1 MPLKGIYQQ
10 CIKTLE
16 QLANVR
22 VIINGVIVEVDFQVK
37 NISDLSGGYS
47 IILGRPWLR
56 KVKAVNYCGKGYM
69 VIGLEHDRV
78 QLNVQPTSSEDSTSD
93 IDGGFKTS
101 STSKWT
107 SVSETSFDYENE
119 IVAEVYELSSEPIL
133 ENLVTIGLKKN
144 GKWCICVNYKALND
158 ATKKDHFLVSYIDEL
173 LDKVAG
179 HERYSSY
186 DGYARY
192 HQVKVRKEDIYK
204 TTFTTPWG
212 TYAYLY
218 MSFGMCNACET
229 FQQLQTKILEPYLG
243 KLVWV
248 YMDDFCVYRSIAEHL
263 QQLCLIFEHLALFG

>member
-1 MPLKGIYQQ
+1 MDITQPCLMPLKGIYQQ

-56 KVKAVNYCGKGYM
+56 KVKAVNYCGKGCM

-107 SVSETSFDYENE
+107 SVSETNFDYENE

-133 ENLVTIGLKKN
+133 ENFGGTVSVNSGPIDGEGLTQKQQEQEVFKQSEVRTRFITRGIIGL
-144 GKWCICVNYKALND
+144 
-158 ATKKDHFLVSYIDEL
+158 
-173 LDKVAG
+173 
-179 HERYSSY
+179 
-186 DGYARY
+186 
-192 HQVKVRKEDIYK
+192 
-204 TTFTTPWG
+204 G
-212 TYAYLY
+212 TAYLQILG
-218 MSFGMCNACET
+218 SF
-229 FQQLQTKILEPYLG
+229 
-243 KLVWV
+243 
-248 YMDDFCVYRSIAEHL
+248 R
-263 QQLCLIFEHLALFG
+263 